1 VLHGLGYAVRGEV
14 AAQLR
19 EARREVAQPADVV
32 ALEWQVA
39 PKELV
44 VARLQRCD
52 PEVWDPMREM
62 IGRMCGLA
70 PLLLGVQGQSNEPR
84 LRRVPGFADRR
95 ARVGEEKPRPLVV
108 MAEYR
113 GDTVGPTRG
122 EPCRQAWLERLHRR
136 TRLEPGSAIG
146 ERHAEHGRPRSLVGR
161 LDGAGRFDVGA
172 DPVFDLGGSTLPAG
186 RLRFGTSR
194 PS

>member
-1 VLHGLGYAVRGEV
+1 MEVVVLHGLGYAVRGEL

-19 EARREVAQPADVV
+19 EARREV
-32 ALEWQVA
+32 
-39 PKELV
+39 
-44 VARLQRCD
+44 D
-52 PEVWDPMREM
+52 PEVGDSMREM
-62 IGRMCGLA
+62 IGRMRGLA
-70 PLLLGVQGQSNEPR
+70 PLQLGVQRQSNEPR
-84 LRRVPGFADRR
+84 LRRVAGFADRR

-122 EPCRQAWLERLHRR
+122 QPSRQAWLERLHRR

-161 LDGAGRFDVGA
+161 FDGAGRFDVGA
-172 DPVFDLGGSTLPAG
+172 DPVFDLGGVHPPRWPA
-186 RLRFGTSR
+186 
-194 PS
+194 